1 MDEINERTT
10 YVLTISFYDEDNVL
24 VVPATAVY
32 RLDDVTTGTAI
43 RASTTCRAI
52 MASSMDVTISKD
64 ENSMVAENH
73 TYETRRV
80 TVVFTYGS
88 PVKQGTDEYLYKVR
102 NLPGVSTV
110 SSASASISA
119 STSRSTSAS

>member
-10 YVLTISFYDEDNVL
+10 YVLTISFYDEDNAL
-24 VVPATAVY
+24 VVPNTATY
-32 RLDDVTTGTAI
+32 RIDDVTTGTAI
-43 RASTTCRAI
+43 KAKATCGAV
-52 MASSMDVTISKD
+52 MASSMDVAITTD
-64 ENSMVAENH
+64 QNNMVAENH

-80 TVVFTYGS
+80 TVEFTYGS
-88 PVKQGTDEYLYKVR
+88 GKRGTDEYLYKVR

-119 STSRSTSAS
+119 SASRSASAS

>member
-1 MDEINERTT
+1 MDEVNERTT

-32 RLDDVTTGTAI
+32 RIDDVTTGTAI
-43 RASTTCRAI
+43 RSSGTVAAV
-52 MASSMDVTISKD
+52 MASSVDVVISKD

-80 TVVFTYGS
+80 TVEFTYGS
-88 PVKQGTDEYLYKVR
+88 PVKQGTDEYLYKIR
-102 NLPGVSTV
+102 NLPGVSTA
-110 SSASASISA
+110 SSASASVSLSA
-119 STSRSTSAS
+119 SASASAS